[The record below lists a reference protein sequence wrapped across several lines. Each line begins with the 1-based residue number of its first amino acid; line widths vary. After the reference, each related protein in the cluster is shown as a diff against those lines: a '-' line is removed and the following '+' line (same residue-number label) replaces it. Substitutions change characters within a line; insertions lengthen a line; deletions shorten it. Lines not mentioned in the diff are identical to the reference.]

1 MLRGMV
7 PRTRRLVP
15 ALLVV
20 LIAAIVAGCSAD
32 GASPGAAAPSVDRFD
47 SARAFADLEMQ
58 VRMGPRP
65 AGSEASK
72 RLAERLRR
80 ALPRA
85 RFEAVPGGLRNVVGT
100 LPGRGAPILVG
111 AHYDTKDIPGFVGA
125 NDGAGGVAVVLELA
139 RALRSGQRAC
149 QRPIRFVMFDG
160 EESPRGSTDFLADGL
175 RGSKHHAAT
184 RGRGLRAVIIVD
196 FVADKDLSIPREANS
211 HAGLWARLRSAAA
224 AVGAESVFPDETTS
238 GVLDD
243 HTPFVQRGIRAID
256 LIDFTYPHWHR
267 TTDDLDAVSP
277 RSLDL
282 VGETLVEML
291 DRLRGETCPPR

>member
-1 MLRGMV
+1 MV
-7 PRTRRLVP
+7 PRTRLLVP
-15 ALLVV
+15 ALLVALLV
-20 LIAAIVAGCSAD
+20 ALAGCAAD
-32 GASPGAAAPSVDRFD
+32 GASPGAAAPGVDRFD
-47 SARAFADLEMQ
+47 GARAFADLEMQ

-65 AGSEASK
+65 AGSPASK

-80 ALPRA
+80 ALPRG
-85 RFEAVPGGLRNVVGT
+85 RFEAVPGGLRNVVGS

-111 AHYDTKDIPGFVGA
+111 AHYDTKDLPGFVGA

-160 EESPRGSTDFLADGL
+160 EESPRGSDDFLRDGL

-184 RGRGLRAVIIVD
+184 RGRGLRAVIVVD
-196 FVADKDLSIPREANS
+196 FVADKDLSIPREAGS
-211 HAGLWARLRSAAA
+211 HEGLWSRLRAAAA
-224 AVGAESVFPDETTS
+224 AVGAEAVFPDET
-238 GVLDD
+238 GPGILDD
-243 HTPFVQRGIRAID
+243 HTPFLQRGIRAID
-256 LIDFTYPHWHR
+256 LIDFDYPHFHR
-267 TTDDLDAVSP
+267 ASDDLDAVSP

-291 DRLRGETCPPR
+291 GRLRGETCPPR